1 MASTSIQRSRTAG
14 TTKTKFTI
22 SMWVKRADNAA
33 KYLLVNYTDDAN
45 RALFQFGGSDELLFQ
60 QRVSN
65 SLQVSLQT
73 NRKFRD
79 PNGWYAITLTGDSTL
94 AASAD
99 RLKLFVNGVRETS
112 FATDTQLSQDSN
124 YYINEATTNGFR
136 IGEKGDGSDYFN
148 GLMSHVHFCDGY
160 AYEASAF
167 GSTDSVTGEWQI
179 NTSPSVS
186 YGTNGFF
193 LKMEDSSNMDLDS
206 SSNALTFTTN
216 GTLTP
221 TVDNPSN
228 VLCTLNPLDR
238 GDLTNNATLSNG
250 NTYYDSD
257 QGGYNMRLG
266 TIGANKGKFYW
277 EGKYISHNMHGNSDN
292 FGLNMGF
299 TGDLM
304 PIGTTTSYVGKTT
317 NSYQFTD
324 AGNMY
329 NNDST
334 TTYASGATACNQIND
349 IGGIA
354 LDLDN
359 NKAYFHVNG
368 TWWNSANP
376 SSGTGGLSIN
386 AASTTETGF
395 YHPAI
400 SDKSSARSYVYA
412 FNFGNGYFGTTAIS
426 SEGTNASGIGKFE
439 YDVPSGF
446 TALSTKGLNE

>member
-22 SMWVKRADNAA
+22 SMWFKRSALNV
-33 KYLLVNYTDDAN
+33 KYLIANYTDDNN
-45 RALFQFGGSDELLFQ
+45 RAFLQFDGSNKLYFASKYSGTNYAVLETKRQFQ
-60 QRVSN
+60 
-65 SLQVSLQT
+65 
-73 NRKFRD
+73 D
-79 PNGWYAITLTGDSTL
+79 PNAWYHIVLNGDTTTGS
-94 AASAD
+94 AAD
-99 RLKLFVNGVRETS
+99 MHKLYVNGVRETALGTTTNPS
-112 FATDTQLSQDSN
+112 GSDAF
-124 YYINEATTNGFR
+124 YWNEATTNGFR
-136 IGEKGDGSDYFN
+136 IGEKGDGSDYFD

-160 AYEASAF
+160 TYQASDF
-167 GSTDSVTGEWQI
+167 GSFDATTGEWKI
-179 NTSPSVS
+179 KTAPDVS

-400 SDKSSARSYVYA
+400 SDKSSIRSYVYA
-412 FNFGNGYFGTTAIS
+412 FNFGNGYLGTTAIS
-426 SEGTNASGIGKFE
+426 SEGTNASNIGKYE
-439 YDVPSGF
+439 YDVPTGF

>member
-1 MASTSIQRSRTAG
+1 MATTYLNKTLG
-14 TTKTKFTI
+14 TPTNNKIWTW
-22 SMWVKRADNAA
+22 SAWVKRTTIGTYGVLFNAHNSRDCIRFRNNDKIQIFFSEVSSGDLETNA
-33 KYLLVNYTDDAN
+33 VYRDTNAFYHLVLAVDTTQATASN
-45 RALFQFGGSDELLFQ
+45 R
-60 QRVSN
+60 V
-65 SLQVSLQT
+65 
-73 NRKFRD
+73 KF
-79 PNGWYAITLTGDSTL
+79 Y
-94 AASAD
+94 
-99 RLKLFVNGVRETS
+99 VNGEQVTSWATETYP
-112 FATDTQLSQDSN
+112 AQD
-124 YYINEATTNGFR
+124 YACKINSAIEHR
-136 IGEKGDGSDYFN
+136 IGKDFLYTEYFE
-148 GLMSHVHFCDGY
+148 GIMSHVHFCDGTQL
-160 AYEASAF
+160 APTVF
-167 GSTDSVTGEWQI
+167 GETDATTGEWKI
-179 NTSPSVS
+179 KTSPSFTL
-186 YGTNGFF
+186 GTNGFTI
-193 LKMEDSSNMDLDS
+193 LKDGNTITDQSSN
-206 SSNALTFTTN
+206 SNNWSLAG
-216 GTLTP
+216 GTLTN
-221 TVDNPSN
+221 TEDCPSN

-257 QGGYNMRLG
+257 QSGYNMRLG
-266 TIGANKGKFYW
+266 TIGANKGKWYW
-277 EGKYISHNMHGNSDN
+277 EGKYISHNMHGNSSN
-292 FGLNMGF
+292 IGLNMGF

-324 AGNMY
+324 AGNVY

-334 TTYASGATACNQIND
+334 TTYDSGATACNQIND

-400 SDKSSARSYVYA
+400 SDKSSIRSYVYA

-439 YDVPSGF
+439 YDVPTGF

>member
-1 MASTSIQRSRTAG
+1 MATTSIQRSRTAG

-216 GTLTP
+216 GSLTK
-221 TVDNPSN
+221 TEDCPSN
-228 VLCTLNPLDR
+228 VFCAGNPLAVYGGNLSYSNRNTTITGGSSWQMGSATMGASKGKYYFEYKITTLGSGGGYHKLGFISDEAAGIDTVSHNADTALDGGYAFYFQN
-238 GDLTNNATLSNG
+238 GDLEVRTDSAVITGYDGSTLGISLSLNDIMCLAIDMDNKRAYFRKNDGAWIKSGDPVAGTNGLDISADYTTGKRMIPAYSTYENG
-250 NTYYDSD
+250 VGS
-257 QGGYNMRLG
+257 L
-266 TIGANKGKFYW
+266 
-277 EGKYISHNMHGNSDN
+277 N
-292 FGLNMGF
+292 FG
-299 TGDLM
+299 D
-304 PIGTTTSYVGKTT
+304 
-317 NSYQFTD
+317 
-324 AGNMY
+324 
-329 NNDST
+329 
-334 TTYASGATACNQIND
+334 
-349 IGGIA
+349 
-354 LDLDN
+354 
-359 NKAYFHVNG
+359 
-368 TWWNSANP
+368 
-376 SSGTGGLSIN
+376 
-386 AASTTETGF
+386 
-395 YHPAI
+395 
-400 SDKSSARSYVYA
+400 
-412 FNFGNGYFGTTAIS
+412 GYFGTTAVS
-426 SEGTNASGIGKFE
+426 SAGTNASGIGIFE
-439 YDVPSGF
+439 YDVPTGY

>member
-179 NTSPSVS
+179 TTSPSVS

-216 GTLTP
+216 GTLTKSECC
-221 TVDNPSN
+221 PSN
-228 VLCTLNPLDR
+228 VFATWNPL
-238 GDLTNNATLSNG
+238 
-250 NTYYDSD
+250 
-257 QGGYNMRLG
+257 
-266 TIGANKGKFYW
+266 
-277 EGKYISHNMHGNSDN
+277 
-292 FGLNMGF
+292 
-299 TGDLM
+299 
-304 PIGTTTSYVGKTT
+304 
-317 NSYQFTD
+317 
-324 AGNMY
+324 
-329 NNDST
+329 
-334 TTYASGATACNQIND
+334 GATAISYKNGNNTIYNSTNWQNSYSTLGMTKGKYYAEFKTLTADKAVVGINPINTPQSTIIGISGTNNRWGYGDGARDGRVLTYNGGAGTKSTGGSDSTYSSGSISAND
-349 IGGIA
+349 ILMVA
-354 LDLDN
+354 VDMDN
-359 NKAYFHVNG
+359 YIIWTGVNG
-368 TWWNSANP
+368 TWNNSATATEIEN
-376 SSGTGGLSIN
+376 GTTTN
-386 AASTTETGF
+386 AMFTGF
-395 YHPAI
+395 NST
-400 SDKSSARSYVYA
+400 SDTWFFAGTVENSTLEA
-412 FNFGNGYFGTTAIS
+412 NFGNGYFGTTQIS

-439 YDVPSGF
+439 YDVPTGY

>member
-167 GSTDSVTGEWQI
+167 GSTDATTGEWKI
-179 NTSPSVS
+179 NTSPSVT

-216 GTLTP
+216 GTLTKSECC
-221 TVDNPSN
+221 PSN
-228 VLCTLNPLDR
+228 VFATWNPL
-238 GDLTNNATLSNG
+238 
-250 NTYYDSD
+250 
-257 QGGYNMRLG
+257 
-266 TIGANKGKFYW
+266 
-277 EGKYISHNMHGNSDN
+277 
-292 FGLNMGF
+292 
-299 TGDLM
+299 
-304 PIGTTTSYVGKTT
+304 
-317 NSYQFTD
+317 
-324 AGNMY
+324 
-329 NNDST
+329 
-334 TTYASGATACNQIND
+334 GATAISYKNGNNTIYNSTNWQNSYSTLGMTKGKYYAEFKTLTADKAVVGINPINTSQSTITGISGTNNRWGYGD
-349 IGGIA
+349 GARDGRVLTYNGGAGTKSTGGSDSTYSSGSISA
-354 LDLDN
+354 NDVLMVAVDMDN
-359 NKAYFHVNG
+359 YIIWTGVNG
-368 TWWNSANP
+368 TWHNSATATEIQN
-376 SSGTGGLSIN
+376 GTTTN
-386 AASTTETGF
+386 AMFTGF
-395 YHPAI
+395 NST
-400 SDKSSARSYVYA
+400 SDTWFFAGTVENSTLEA
-412 FNFGNGYFGTTAIS
+412 NFGNGYFGTTAIS

-439 YDVPSGF
+439 YDVPTGY